1 MWYTKRKFS
10 PRLEQFYLAMRK
22 PNKANSHTTCTVTQR
37 YQNVTFITQPH
48 LVLFYYLKIFL
59 LWPHHMACGIL
70 VPQPG
75 IKPVSSAVRVQSPNH
90 GTTGEFPLLVLALHA
105 LWW

>member
-10 PRLEQFYLAMRK
+10 PRLEQFYLAIRK

-48 LVLFYYLKIFL
+48 LVLFYYLKNFFAL
-59 LWPHHMACGIL
+59 ATSHGLWDL
-70 VPQPG
+70 
-75 IKPVSSAVRVQSPNH
+75 SSPTRDQ
-90 GTTGEFPLLVLALHA
+90 TCVLSSESAEP
-105 LWW
+105 